1 MLKKIIS
8 ALKVILLPVL
18 VGALSGFLI
27 SGNTDVYEVLMKP
40 PFALP
45 GGLFPVVWTVL
56 YLLMGIALY
65 LFLKSDA
72 SAEDKQ
78 EGKTLF
84 FIQLLLNFLWPLLFF
99 NGGQRFLAFLLLIV
113 LFVFVVLTTLKFYR
127 AKPASGILLLPY
139 LLYTAYA
146 GYLNFAIWYLNM

>member
-1 MLKKIIS
+1 MFQKIIS

-18 VGALSGFLI
+18 VGALSGILI
-27 SGNTDVYEVLMKP
+27 SGNTDVYDVLIKP

-45 GGLFPVVWTVL
+45 GNLFGIVWGVL
-56 YLLMGIALY
+56 FLLMGIALY
-65 LFLKSDA
+65 LYLNSSVSETEK
-72 SAEDKQ
+72 K

-84 FIQLLLNFLWPLLFF
+84 FIQLLLNFFWPILFF
-99 NGGQRFLAFLLLIV
+99 NAGQSFLAFLLLIV
-113 LFVFVVLTTLKFYR
+113 LFVFIILTTLKFYQAR
-127 AKPASGILLLPY
+127 RISGILLLPY

>member
-1 MLKKIIS
+1 MFQKIIS

-18 VGALSGFLI
+18 VGALSGILI
-27 SGNTDVYEVLMKP
+27 SGNTDVYDVLIKP

-45 GGLFPVVWTVL
+45 GNLFGIVWGVL
-56 YLLMGIALY
+56 FLLMGIALY
-65 LFLKSDA
+65 LYLNSSVSEMEKR
-72 SAEDKQ
+72 

-84 FIQLLLNFLWPLLFF
+84 FIQLLLNFFWPILFF
-99 NGGQRFLAFLLLIV
+99 NAGQSFLAFLLLIV
-113 LFVFVVLTTLKFYR
+113 LFVFIILTTLKFYQAR
-127 AKPASGILLLPY
+127 KISGILLLPY